1 MMRSIL
7 AVMVLGLAL
16 AGCNTSY
23 NYFEDD
29 TEGAPDPGPF
39 NLAQTLMQH
48 AGVVEKEKARV
59 AYKPRAPLAMP
70 PSSDL
75 PTPQSRKEKNEAE
88 VAVNFPTDHED
99 QEAERKA
106 KLETALAGND
116 DPSALRDD
124 DNAVT
129 NQKYAR
135 LPAEALAQ
143 PPERTDNSEVF
154 RDKNEIDT
162 MKQMRANLTFRRPG
176 QAVLTEEGG
185 AAPRK
190 YLIQPPDEYRT
201 PAETAALPD
210 EGDIENSEWIK
221 KQLYR
226 NAPGKAHT
234 YVPN

>member
-1 MMRSIL
+1 MRSIL

-70 PSSDL
+70 GSSNL
-75 PTPQSRKEKNEAE
+75 PDPQARGEKNHAEA
-88 VAVNFPTDHED
+88 AVNFPTDHED
-99 QEAERKA
+99 AEAQRKA
-106 KLETALAGND
+106 DLKAAFAANE
-116 DPSALRDD
+116 DPSAMRDD
-124 DNAVT
+124 DDGVT
-129 NQKYAR
+129 NRQYAR
-135 LPAEALAQ
+135 LPAEATAQ
-143 PPERTDNSEVF
+143 PEAQRDNSEIF
-154 RDKNEIDT
+154 RDKTGQEV
-162 MKQMRANLTFRRPG
+162 MKDLRNKVTFRRPG
-176 QAVLTEEGG
+176 QATLTEDGK
-185 AAPRK
+185 AAPRQ

-201 PAETAALPD
+201 PAETAAIPE

-234 YVPN
+234 YVQN